1 MKISIN
7 KDHLESV
14 CNQQNISYLGVFG
27 SEARSEARDNSDIDV
42 LVDFGETKSY
52 FELAR
57 AQEALENIFKKK
69 VDLVLKNNIKI
80 SLKPYILNDLTTLYE
95 KR

>member
-1 MKISIN
+1 MRISIDQNQLEMICN
-7 KDHLESV
+7 K
-14 CNQQNISYLGVFG
+14 QNISYLGLFG
-27 SEARSEARDNSDIDV
+27 SQVRGDQRTDSDIDV
-42 LVDFGETKSY
+42 LVDFSKTKSF

-57 AQEALENIFKKK
+57 IQEELENIFKKK
-69 VDLVLKNNIKI
+69 VDLVLRNNIKV